1 MGIDRSYFGR
11 LKVMLENLVKSDQQ
25 KSRDLVQ
32 FCLDHLRFSD
42 QLVDTPLLGLFNFG
56 IGVQI

>member
-1 MGIDRSYFGR
+1 
-11 LKVMLENLVKSDQQ
+11 MLENLVKSDQQ